1 LEHKTLVLFNERF
14 LLLSGS
20 KHAIVMGQPERCRG
34 DLSSSLHRV
43 TNC

>member
-1 LEHKTLVLFNERF
+1 LEHKISVRFNERF
-14 LLLSGS
+14 RLRSGS
-20 KHAIVMGQPERCRG
+20 KHAIVMGQRERCRG

>member
-1 LEHKTLVLFNERF
+1 LEHKTAVRFKERF
-14 LLLSGS
+14 RLISGS